1 MLWSSF
7 AKGRGISPASISP
20 ATRRGFVF
28 VVHCLQNDTCKIH
41 VLIEERLSMLR
52 QKEVEFFRCL
62 FWCSPLFPRSN
73 FNQRTPKR
81 GTSDIIRMQQQ
92 SYEIMWVINKR
103 EKSTTLWCYIVAL
116 TSRFNLPT
124 NKPAHS
130 FFHKLSESCQPKWS
144 LTNRNQKDAGLPYAE
159 VAGIV
164 SGVCSVGVFNSAN
177 SHGAKF
183 HV

>member
-1 MLWSSF
+1 MLLLLLLVAALSGRAAMLWSSF

-20 ATRRGFVF
+20 ATRRDFVF

-103 EKSTTLWCYIVAL
+103 EEHDIVVL
-116 TSRFNLPT
+116 HRCSYF
-124 NKPAHS
+124 
-130 FFHKLSESCQPKWS
+130 
-144 LTNRNQKDAGLPYAE
+144 E
-159 VAGIV
+159 VQ
-164 SGVCSVGVFNSAN
+164 SAN
-177 SHGAKF
+177 QQTRALIFSQIVRIMSTKM
-183 HV
+183 VSN